1 MELRKDYKD
10 RLILKV
16 LSTLKKDS
24 VVDLVSVTEKKA
36 LKKSRLTGIP
46 TPAHLEK
53 VKKISFKENVH
64 TSMTYEKLVRKM
76 QFREK
81 SFVNKILHVFS
92 EKFEADKTYAHPITD
107 NHVVFEH
114 GKTKKRYIRMYLF
127 DDVTTLN
134 KYYDMDGKDV
144 TDQWKELQAEYFSKP
159 SPNKSQS
166 LENPFIVNNLT
177 ITNIKYLRLQGKGE
191 GTVLLNDL
199 SKAVHDKLF
208 S

>member
-1 MELRKDYKD
+1 
-10 RLILKV
+10 
-16 LSTLKKDS
+16 
-24 VVDLVSVTEKKA
+24 
-36 LKKSRLTGIP
+36 
-46 TPAHLEK
+46 
-53 VKKISFKENVH
+53 
-64 TSMTYEKLVRKM
+64 
-76 QFREK
+76 
-81 SFVNKILHVFS
+81 
-92 EKFEADKTYAHPITD
+92 
-107 NHVVFEH
+107 
-114 GKTKKRYIRMYLF
+114 
-127 DDVTTLN
+127 
-134 KYYDMDGKDV
+134 MDGKDV